1 MIDDVLVPLLRCP
14 CPKHRRLQASIGVEQ
29 LRCTA
34 SGCPQYRVGFESVG
48 GQPVLV
54 DFSQGGVDRERFLI
68 EASGPRIDQR
78 VSALRRNFRRLAS
91 GENRVGPTSARRLL
105 EALAYIDAKPT
116 ILIIGGGEV
125 GAGVDVLRAAAGVR
139 TIAFDVYRS
148 EETSFIADAHAIPF
162 ADSSVDAVW
171 IQAVLEHVIDPHTV
185 VAEIWR
191 VLKPG
196 GLIYAETPF
205 MQQVHMGPADFM
217 RFTESGHRWLMR
229 GFERID
235 SGVVGGPGTTLLWAI
250 RYLTAGVF
258 RSWKIATL
266 VAMLFSWVRLF
277 DRIIP
282 EAFQIDGACG
292 TFFFG
297 CKQGKP
303 LTVEELFPYYRGALR

>member
-1 MIDDVLVPLLRCP
+1 MIDDALVPLLRCP
-14 CPKHRRLQASIGVEQ
+14 CPKHRRLQASIDVDQ
-29 LRCTA
+29 LSCTA
-34 SGCPQYRVGFESVG
+34 SDCPQYRVGFESVR

-54 DFSQGGVDRERFLI
+54 DFSLSGIDRTRFLA
-68 EASGPRIDQR
+68 EASEPRIDR
-78 VSALRRNFRRLAS
+78 KVSALRRNLRRLAS

-105 EALAYIDAKPT
+105 EALANIDAKPT

-125 GAGVDVLRAAAGVR
+125 GSGVDVLRAAPAVR
-139 TIAFDVYRS
+139 TTAFDIYRS

-162 ADSSVDAVW
+162 ADGSVDAVW
-171 IQAVLEHVIDPHTV
+171 IQAVLEHVLDPRMV
-185 VAEIWR
+185 VAEVWR

-205 MQQVHMGPADFM
+205 MQQVHEGPADFM

-235 SGVVGGPGTTLLWAI
+235 SGVVGGPGTALLWAI
-250 RYLTAGVF
+250 RYVAAGVF
-258 RSWKIATL
+258 RSWKIGALT
-266 VAMLFSWVRLF
+266 AILFSWVRLF

-282 EAFQIDGACG
+282 EPFQIDGACG

-297 CKQGKP
+297 CKQDKP
-303 LTVEELFPYYRGALR
+303 LTSEELLAYYHGAQR